1 MAKFN
6 STDNRG
12 GRPLGAKTR
21 LARKVFQDA
30 LKVWTEPAAEGSD
43 INRGI
48 AALRMMYQER
58 PTDFCK
64 LVASI
69 LPRDL
74 ILEGGMFSEMDDN
87 ALARLERTLA
97 LVQEHDDGKEE
108 ADSGASSRAIS
119 GRPS

>member
-1 MAKFN
+1 MAVFGP
-6 STDNRG
+6 DNRG

-21 LARKVFQDA
+21 LARKVFEDA
-30 LKVWTEPAAEGSD
+30 LKVWTEPAADGSD

-64 LVASI
+64 LIGSI

-74 ILEGGMFSEMDDN
+74 ILEGSMFSEHDDT

-97 LVQEHDDGKEE
+97 LVQEQDDGEGE
-108 ADSGASSRAIS
+108 ANGGASGRALN
-119 GRPS
+119 GRAS